1 MNVAIEMLTRIQ
13 ARGIRLE
20 VDGPDLVAEGPLT
33 DELINE
39 LRQHK
44 PELLEALRRR
54 ELTEAIREHLD
65 ERAAIQEFDGELPR
79 EQAEQE
85 AKKALRVFEYQIAD
99 SPSWLFMLAP
109 NYTLEQAERSLRLR
123 FGDRLVAVRRYE
135 P

>member
-1 MNVAIEMLTRIQ
+1 MSYE
-13 ARGIRLE
+13 
-20 VDGPDLVAEGPLT
+20 
-33 DELINE
+33 
-39 LRQHK
+39 
-44 PELLEALRRR
+44 EALARLKTRKGPSRAVSKGSKGIFDTSDPTPQPAFQDR
-54 ELTEAIREHLD
+54 EIAEAIREQLA